1 MPNNLEFSCN
11 EGENRVQ
18 GGYYADITEE
28 ARCQV
33 CNFVVVVAVLMSTKY
48 KKHDRGGSLSGYISY
63 LVLVLGLLMERPYTN
78 SHKDIGLGK
87 KYFSPVIFVPDV
99 CIIFFPAGFPHLRLG
114 RPLWKIVHL
123 LLPLPQ
129 RHRFQPTVFHL

>member
-1 MPNNLEFSCN
+1 M
-11 EGENRVQ
+11 Q

-63 LVLVLGLLMERPYTN
+63 LVLVLGVLMETPYTN

-99 CIIFFPAGFPHLRLG
+99 CIIFFPG
-114 RPLWKIVHL
+114 RFSTSAPWPTPLEDCT
-123 LLPLPQ
+123 
-129 RHRFQPTVFHL
+129 PTPSSAPTALFSTNGISSVIGK